1 MVLKKHFKFRYPFF
15 SFVPRNAQYLMSASD
30 LFTQANEAFF
40 EDDYDEALQLYSQA
54 IDADS
59 ENPEFYLKRGIVY
72 EKLKK
77 YDLALQDANKSLAIL
92 EAQQGSRTQLAKAHL
107 RRGIALY
114 HSKQYSEA
122 KKELSA
128 SKELNPAEKTLSTWM
143 RRWQFLK
150 SDKVPATAA
159 SSTTTGRSASEPA
172 PVSTASATPVTERAR
187 HDWFQNDQFV
197 VVEVFIKGV
206 QKDSVDIG
214 FHERS
219 LSVTIKMP
227 SGSDYSLELEPLTHE
242 IDPSQSKFTVL
253 STKIEIKL
261 KKKSVGTKWGMLE
274 GEDVIPQ
281 TISAPWTSNKPKD
294 WSALDKELSSEEP
307 EKPEGEQALNAL
319 FQQIYGDA
327 DENSRRAMMKSFVES
342 NGTCLSTNWDEVSKG
357 KVETKPP
364 EGMIAKKYT

>member
-1 MVLKKHFKFRYPFF
+1 
-15 SFVPRNAQYLMSASD
+15 MSASD
-30 LFTQANEAFF
+30 LFTQANEAYF
-40 EDDYDEALQLYSQA
+40 EDDYDEALQLYTQA

-77 YDLALQDANKSLAIL
+77 YDLALQDANRSLEIL
-92 EAQQGSRTQLAKAHL
+92 QAKQGSRTQLAKAHL

-122 KKELSA
+122 KNELTA
-128 SKELNPAEKTLSTWM
+128 SKELNSTEKTLSTWM
-143 RRWQFLK
+143 RRVDDELAK
-150 SDKVPATAA
+150 AT
-159 SSTTTGRSASEPA
+159 SPTTEQSNSQPV
-172 PVSTASATPVTERAR
+172 PVSTPLATPANERAR

-206 QKDSVDIG
+206 KKDSVDIG

-227 SGSDYSLELEPLTHE
+227 SGSDYSLELEPLAHE

-253 STKIEIKL
+253 STKIEIKI
-261 KKKSVGTKWGMLE
+261 KKKFAGIKWGMLE

-281 TISAPWTSNKPKD
+281 TISAPWTSTKRKD
-294 WSALDKELSSEEP
+294 WGALDKELSKEEP

-327 DENSRRAMMKSFVES
+327 DEDSRRAMMKSFVES

-357 KVETKPP
+357 KVDTKPP

>member
-1 MVLKKHFKFRYPFF
+1 MRRV
-15 SFVPRNAQYLMSASD
+15 
-30 LFTQANEAFF
+30 
-40 EDDYDEALQLYSQA
+40 DDE
-54 IDADS
+54 
-59 ENPEFYLKRGIVY
+59 
-72 EKLKK
+72 
-77 YDLALQDANKSLAIL
+77 
-92 EAQQGSRTQLAKAHL
+92 LAK
-107 RRGIALY
+107 
-114 HSKQYSEA
+114 
-122 KKELSA
+122 
-128 SKELNPAEKTLSTWM
+128 M
-143 RRWQFLK
+143 
-150 SDKVPATAA
+150 PATAA
-159 SSTTTGRSASEPA
+159 SSTTTGQFGSQSAS
-172 PVSTASATPVTERAR
+172 VSAASVTPVIERAR

-197 VVEVFIKGV
+197 VVEVFIKGI

-261 KKKSVGTKWGMLE
+261 KKKSVGIKWGMLE

-294 WSALDKELSSEEP
+294 WSALDKELSTEEP

-364 EGMIAKKYT
+364 EGMVAKKYT